1 MANPELQAQ
10 QNGVSNPD
18 DNQAELNIPRG
29 KAYFWTFVICLAM
42 ILDMI
47 DRTAVNAILPL
58 LKKEFALSDAQA
70 GFVGSVVGI
79 SMAVL
84 VFPVA
89 ILCDQWSRRK
99 MMSFMVG
106 FWSLATYGTG
116 IAQNY
121 THLILARLSVGTGE
135 AGYAAPAFSLL
146 SAWYPKSKRGLVL
159 GVFNAAKP
167 LGAAAGVAIAGY
179 LAYEFG
185 WRTMFGILAAPGIL
199 IAIMF
204 WFIPDYKVKKGAS
217 DQTEK
222 VPLKESI
229 LYLLRTKTILI
240 VLLGGASVFIF
251 ENTFMIWGA
260 TYYARTFGM
269 NVKEAGA
276 VVGLIGL
283 IACIGAPVFGA
294 LGDKLLKRSPKGRIY
309 TAMTLAVFMFILMTA
324 ALKSGDFR
332 TTAILWT
339 AAMFI
344 LPGLQINVYAVTQD
358 LVPPY
363 LRGMSVSL
371 VPIFNHLCFGVWAPM
386 VAGRLSDLY
395 GLPYALQMLAIASLV
410 LCEIF
415 FYLSLRYYMTD
426 LDRVKAL
433 GTFKLGKG

>member
-1 MANPELQAQ
+1 LTKPDLETKQID
-10 QNGVSNPD
+10 VSTVND
-18 DNQAELNIPRG
+18 DQAELNIPRG
-29 KAYFWTFVICLAM
+29 KAYFWTFVVCLALV
-42 ILDMI
+42 LDMI
-47 DRTAVNAILPL
+47 DRTAVNAILPM
-58 LKKEFALSDAQA
+58 LKAEFSLSDAQA
-70 GFVGSVVGI
+70 GLLGSVVGI
-79 SMAVL
+79 SMSIL

-89 ILCDQWSRRK
+89 ILCDTWSRRK
-99 MMSFMVG
+99 MMSIMVA

-121 THLILARLSVGTGE
+121 THLILARLSVGSGE

-159 GVFNAAKP
+159 GIFNAAKP

-185 WRTMFGILAAPGIL
+185 WRSMFGILAAPGLL
-199 IAIMF
+199 IAAMF
-204 WFIPDYKVKKGAS
+204 WFVPDYKVKKDAS
-217 DQTEK
+217 DQTKK
-222 VPLKESI
+222 VTLKESM

-240 VLLGGASVFIF
+240 VLLGGAAVFIF

-283 IACIGAPVFGA
+283 IACVGAPVFGA
-294 LGDKLLKRSPKGRIY
+294 LGDRIIKRSPKGRIY

-324 ALKSGDFR
+324 ALKVGDFR
-332 TTAILWT
+332 MTVILWT

-344 LPGLQINVYAVTQD
+344 LPGLQINIYAVTQD

-371 VPIFNHLCFGVWAPM
+371 VPIFNHMCFGVWAPM
-386 VAGRLSDLY
+386 IAGRLSDLY
-395 GLPYALQMLAIASLV
+395 GLPYALQVLAIVSLV

-426 LDRVKAL
+426 LNRVKAL
-433 GTFKLGKG
+433 GTFKLGQG